1 MEYAYFGFVILLAL
15 CVALYINKKNR
26 RNSAVYSTP
35 AVDKTDSDD
44 STAESDESVSNDET
58 ETAVDSDEKGFDY
71 YKFEIIYYWVTQKVI
86 KRNDINYDSLKEK
99 IISAIGSLPEI
110 LENGATFVQKEQ
122 TALLK
127 EVLGRLEY
135 SSWLKFFV
143 INKGRK
149 LSQSMKSLFTVI
161 GFAFFVL
168 FQIEIR
174 KQVDEFGFLYFVT
187 AVISF
192 ILSFIFG
199 KFSDKFLSALLK
211 TLKPGDY
218 IKIISAPDEI
228 IEKKVKVNQLSNNE
242 TSFNKT
248 TIFLSKKK
256 FLCEELLTQSAQLPN
271 TINNKLCLYIVIDY
285 LKTVY
290 SKEAYREYLLEKE
303 IDALEF
309 VCGFKSDSV
318 SANFELALLYFE
330 AQRFD
335 DFYDTLLRCR
345 TINGYDCII
354 EAYIKSYEFYKLKC
368 KA

>member
-1 MEYAYFGFVILLAL
+1 MEYAYFGLVILFAL
-15 CVALYINKKNR
+15 FVSLHFNKKNK
-26 RNSAVYSTP
+26 RNSATYS
-35 AVDKTDSDD
+35 AQNLDEDD
-44 STAESDESVSNDET
+44 STAENDESESSESIDEA
-58 ETAVDSDEKGFDY
+58 ETAVDSDGKGFDN
-71 YKFEIIYYWVTQKVI
+71 YKFDIIYYWVTQKVI
-86 KRNDINYDSLKEK
+86 RRNDIDYNILKEK
-99 IISAIGSLPEI
+99 IISKIGALPEV
-110 LENGATFVQKEQ
+110 LEDNTTFVQKEQ
-122 TALLK
+122 TELLK

-149 LSQSMKSLFTVI
+149 LSQSMKSLLVLI

-174 KQVDEFGFLYFVT
+174 KQSDEFGVIYFVA
-187 AVISF
+187 AVVSF
-192 ILSFIFG
+192 ILSYIFG

-211 TLKPGDY
+211 SLKPGDY

-228 IEKKVKVNQLSNNE
+228 IEKKVKVNQLSKNE
-242 TSFNKT
+242 TFFSKT

-256 FLCEELLTQSAQLPN
+256 LLCEDLLSQSAQLPN

-309 VCGFKSDSV
+309 VCGFKPDSV

-335 DFYDTLLRCR
+335 DFYDTLIRCR
-345 TINGYDCII
+345 NINGYDYII
-354 EAYIKSYEFYKLKC
+354 EAYIKSYDFYKLKC
-368 KA
+368 CV

>member
-1 MEYAYFGFVILLAL
+1 MEYAYYGLVVLTALFVSLFF
-15 CVALYINKKNR
+15 YKKNKR
-26 RNSAVYSTP
+26 DNAVYSTR
-35 AVDKTDSDD
+35 DLDEDD
-44 STAESDESVSNDET
+44 SEDGSMDEDDKSET
-58 ETAVDSDEKGFDY
+58 TVDSDENGFDY
-71 YKFEIIYYWVTQKVI
+71 YRFDIIYYWVTQKVI
-86 KRNDINYDSLKEK
+86 RRNDIDYNILKEK
-99 IISAIGSLPEI
+99 IINTIGSLPEV
-110 LENGATFVQKEQ
+110 LEDGTTFAQKDQ
-122 TALLK
+122 TELLK

-161 GFAFFVL
+161 GFALFVF

-174 KQVDEFGFLYFVT
+174 KQTDEFGFFYFVA

-218 IKIISAPDEI
+218 IKLISAPDEI

-256 FLCEELLTQSAQLPN
+256 FLCEELLSQSAQLPN

-303 IDALEF
+303 LDALEF

-345 TINGYDCII
+345 NINGYDCII
-354 EAYIKSYEFYKLKC
+354 EAYIKSYEFYKAEC
-368 KA
+368 GASS